1 MSDKMEKLV
10 EQFFAKQEKV
20 FGIEEINSFI
30 KEAVLQEANFTVD
43 RLYRK
48 DYQDKWIDAISKGL
62 DFIVD
67 IPGQEKKKIKIDKSF
82 ADVLAKAAAEG
93 EQSIDLLFKGSGK
106 QAASVIPD
114 LEGNKYKLTNISKEP
129 FTGKKSVGGVTL
141 KGDTNIKE
149 GLVCYFYSLDSS
161 ILNQIEQKINT
172 GANTKLNLDYGI
184 STNPAL
190 MGEQATD
197 KLKAS
202 IDFLSNQI
210 VSNQE
215 KDTYLNALSSA
226 RTVKNIAEGEIID
239 RGVLFNEIRKAGGM
253 LTQQPPDKWSPGDV
267 YLYKK
272 QSITAIKQ
280 IISKSLQDKT
290 VVNILNNGKI
300 VKVGINS
307 LFDEDMPLVKAI
319 SLKEQDAQHGRAT
332 GFITAKNIKGEEISR
347 YQMPDNQA
355 TLLLKLQNIK
365 KGADLLKKSGKL
377 INKEEELINLIS
389 KSPDIAKLDEAK
401 DDKIQK
407 QIDDLIISYE
417 NRYQQQRDIF
427 IKSLSDKKYGI
438 GKIEMASSK
447 ADKQL
452 DRFEKLFFL
461 ASKEACFEFMNNF
474 LKNFEKLKNISDTM
488 KQYYNPFLA
497 LTAYGVTLTGFN
509 PSFYKVKASRDG
521 KPTEPSFFHGK
532 NTLSMS
538 SESVAI
544 IDSKNKAG
552 FMFEFVTKMGEK
564 LYTTRLDTRF
574 DKGINISVQVD
585 EFKENA

>member
-1 MSDKMEKLV
+1 MSDKLEKLV

-141 KGDTNIKE
+141 KGETNIKE

-210 VSNQE
+210 VSKQE

-253 LTQQPPDKWSPGDV
+253 LTQQPPDKWSHGDV
-267 YLYKK
+267 YLNKKKSIKAKK
-272 QSITAIKQ
+272 Q
-280 IISKSLQDKT
+280 
-290 VVNILNNGKI
+290 
-300 VKVGINS
+300 IN
-307 LFDEDMPLVKAI
+307 
-319 SLKEQDAQHGRAT
+319 
-332 GFITAKNIKGEEISR
+332 
-347 YQMPDNQA
+347 
-355 TLLLKLQNIK
+355 
-365 KGADLLKKSGKL
+365 
-377 INKEEELINLIS
+377 
-389 KSPDIAKLDEAK
+389 
-401 DDKIQK
+401 
-407 QIDDLIISYE
+407 
-417 NRYQQQRDIF
+417 
-427 IKSLSDKKYGI
+427 
-438 GKIEMASSK
+438 
-447 ADKQL
+447 
-452 DRFEKLFFL
+452 
-461 ASKEACFEFMNNF
+461 
-474 LKNFEKLKNISDTM
+474 
-488 KQYYNPFLA
+488 
-497 LTAYGVTLTGFN
+497 
-509 PSFYKVKASRDG
+509 
-521 KPTEPSFFHGK
+521 
-532 NTLSMS
+532 
-538 SESVAI
+538 
-544 IDSKNKAG
+544 
-552 FMFEFVTKMGEK
+552 
-564 LYTTRLDTRF
+564 
-574 DKGINISVQVD
+574 
-585 EFKENA
+585 

>member
-1 MSDKMEKLV
+1 MEKLV

-20 FGIEEINSFI
+20 FGVEQINLLI

-48 DYQDKWIDAISKGL
+48 DYQDKWIDAINKGL

-82 ADVLAKAAAEG
+82 ADVLAKAAVEG

-106 QAASVIPD
+106 QAASIIPD

-141 KGDTNIKE
+141 KGDTDIKE

-190 MGEQATD
+190 MGEQTTD

-210 VSNQE
+210 ISKQE

-226 RTVKNIAEGEIID
+226 RTIKNIAEGEIID
-239 RGVLFNEIRKAGGM
+239 RGVLFNQIRKAGSE

-272 QSITAIKQ
+272 QSIAAIKQ
-280 IISKSLQDKT
+280 IISKSLQDKI

-365 KGADLLKKSGKL
+365 KGADSLKKSGKL

-401 DDKIQK
+401 GDKIQK

-497 LTAYGVTLTGFN
+497 LTAYGVALTGFN

-521 KPTEPSFFHGK
+521 KLTEPSLFHGK